1 MPETIQSFQPLKREN
16 VVGDIIEAFKQA
28 IIQGELK
35 PGQRVPSETEL
46 REQFGVG
53 RGAIREAMKV
63 LEATGVVNIKQGN
76 GTYIVD
82 EPSPALF
89 NPLAFAIML
98 EADMGQELLELRSL
112 IQVGYCRLV
121 AIHAMEDDWNKL
133 NEAEGAF
140 KTYARSPQRDVDELT
155 KLDLDFHK
163 ALLGATHNPLV
174 IKIGQTVEEIFFASI
189 RATLSKMGDL
199 EWAIESHEQIIKAI
213 KSGDQ
218 ENICNV
224 VVASLAHWGEE
235 IIRRE
240 QGS

>member
-1 MPETIQSFQPLKREN
+1 
-16 VVGDIIEAFKQA
+16 
-28 IIQGELK
+28 
-35 PGQRVPSETEL
+35 
-46 REQFGVG
+46 
-53 RGAIREAMKV
+53 
-63 LEATGVVNIKQGN
+63 
-76 GTYIVD
+76 
-82 EPSPALF
+82 
-89 NPLAFAIML
+89 
-98 EADMGQELLELRSL
+98 
-112 IQVGYCRLV
+112 
-121 AIHAMEDDWNKL
+121 MEDDWNKL

-163 ALLGATHNPLV
+163 ALLGATHNPIV